1 MAALTDNVFGNYKPS
16 KGLTWNIPAAV
27 DIIYRGALTMINAA
41 GYAAPAADTASCF
54 LAGVALDEVDN
65 SGGSAGDLSVEVDI
79 GGAAIKVTHEDG
91 SMAQANVG
99 DEVVLELDNEVTSAG
114 SGTNDIYAG
123 RIIEIVDATTVWVVL
138 APYGSQ
144 H

>member
-1 MAALTDNVFGNYKPS
+1 MALSDNKFSNYKPS
-16 KGLTWNIPAAV
+16 GGLIWNIPAAV
-27 DIIYRGALTMINAA
+27 DIIYRGGLTMINAA
-41 GYAAPAADTASCF
+41 GYAAPAGDTANCF

-65 SGGSAGDLSVEVDI
+65 SGGSQGDESVRVDI

-99 DEVVLELDNEVTSAG
+99 DIVVLEADDEVTSAG
-114 SGTNDIYAG
+114 TGTQDIHAG
-123 RIIEIVDATTVWVVL
+123 RIIEIVNATTVWVVL
-138 APYGSQ
+138 APYGSE